1 MNPTFE
7 HWHGGNEFTMRPLL
21 HLFLALMLAAGP
33 ARADE
38 PLKVTA
44 TRAAATEFNRRMAL
58 TGEIA
63 ARETL
68 SAAFPTG
75 GRITSITV
83 DDGDRVEAGAEL
95 ARIDR
100 VQQEQALRSARA
112 QLAAASAELTAA
124 RDNEARQSQL
134 FERGATTRATRSAAT
149 DRLAAAAAR
158 EAQAEAELNQAE
170 SALDDTVLLAPSAGT
185 VIKRLAEPG
194 QIVGAAQPV
203 LQLAL
208 GDGYEAVFNVPEA
221 VLNFGN
227 AEHAPPPIRL
237 SPLDRPNVTVG
248 GQVREIS
255 PLVDPASGTVKV
267 KVAMDKPLPG
277 LSYGDAVRGGAEQ
290 TDGSGIALPWS
301 ALTATAQGPAVW
313 VVDQADST
321 VSLRQIA
328 VSRYT
333 SDSILVESG
342 LEEGEIVV
350 SLGAQLLYPG
360 RVVRYEEPS
369 Q

>member
-1 MNPTFE
+1 
-7 HWHGGNEFTMRPLL
+7 MRSLL
-21 HLFLALMLAAGP
+21 HILLALMVAAAAP
-33 ARADE
+33 AGADE

-44 TRAAATEFNRRMAL
+44 IRAATIEFNRRMGL

-75 GRITSITV
+75 GRITSISV
-83 DDGDRVEAGAEL
+83 NDGDRVEDGAEL

-100 VQQEQALRSARA
+100 VQQEQALRSAKA

-158 EAQAEAELNQAE
+158 QAQAEAELNQAE
-170 SALDDTVLLAPSAGT
+170 SALEDTVLLAPNSGT

-208 GDGYEAVFNVPEA
+208 GDRYEAVFNVPEA
-221 VLNFGN
+221 VLSFGT
-227 AEHAPPPIRL
+227 AAHAPPPITL
-237 SPLDRPNVTVG
+237 SPLDRPNVTVSG
-248 GQVREIS
+248 TVREIS

-267 KVAMDKPLPG
+267 KVAMDHPLTG
-277 LSYGDAVRGGAEQ
+277 LSYGDAVRGGTEQ

-301 ALTATAQGPAVW
+301 VLTATSQGPAVW
-313 VVDQADST
+313 VVDKADST

-342 LEEGEIVV
+342 LDEGEIVV

-360 RVVRYEEPS
+360 RVVRYEEPA